1 MSCAGDGG
9 LLAAT
14 CGASASRVTSW
25 QRGRPFTTGEKE
37 NGGKWITTKNGR
49 RVMKLSLTKQ
59 GRQRYWRAPR
69 PRPRPHRRQRRNVV
83 KEIVQSALSPAE
95 TGAAANSKDSAQ
107 VIMVLQTSLRSALLR
122 MEAAEKW
129 REKSGVMGVHRNPE
143 LRRTGGLQV
152 ENPPTLPALGI
163 QLPLGVSAQGKPGI
177 ETGRTQG
184 QSGPGDMVGWL
195 VRGPEA
201 PQQQAQHG
209 LNKSGD
215 SSTERTVK
223 QHRSASPLHL
233 CAVQPP
239 APDSEELLTAA
250 AAQVEQLK
258 AQRTKQASN
267 AAAYQQAAAVQV
279 AQLKAQLAEQ
289 ASTAAVC
296 QQAAAAQG
304 AQLKAQLAEQ
314 ASNAAAGQQEAA
326 AQVAQLK
333 VQLTEQASNA
343 AAYQQ
348 AAAVQ
353 VAQLKAQL
361 AEQASTAAACQQA
374 AVAQGAQLKAA
385 HRQARG
391 ASFLR
396 FDYEQ
401 AAAQVGHLK
410 VQLTEQA
417 LSAAACQQAAAAQV
431 AQLRAEQ
438 LETVLLLAKQLETM
452 QTLRD
457 IWAEDL
463 VKFCSKIHVK
473 LHKCED
479 AHDEMSE
486 RKRFRAY
493 GKLHDF
499 ITTHIDYLCS
509 TVLAD

>member
-289 ASTAAVC
+289 ASTAA
-296 QQAAAAQG
+296 
-304 AQLKAQLAEQ
+304 
-314 ASNAAAGQQEAA
+314 
-326 AQVAQLK
+326 
-333 VQLTEQASNA
+333 
-343 AAYQQ
+343 
-348 AAAVQ
+348 
-353 VAQLKAQL
+353 
-361 AEQASTAAACQQA
+361 ACQQA

-499 ITTHIDYLCS
+499 ITTHTDYLCS

>member
-1 MSCAGDGG
+1 
-9 LLAAT
+9 
-14 CGASASRVTSW
+14 
-25 QRGRPFTTGEKE
+25 
-37 NGGKWITTKNGR
+37 
-49 RVMKLSLTKQ
+49 
-59 GRQRYWRAPR
+59 
-69 PRPRPHRRQRRNVV
+69 VV

-95 TGAAANSKDSAQ
+95 TGAAAKDSAQ

-201 PQQQAQHG
+201 PQQHAQHG

-215 SSTERTVK
+215 SSMKRTIE

-258 AQRTKQASN
+258 AQRTK
-267 AAAYQQAAAVQV
+267 
-279 AQLKAQLAEQ
+279 
-289 ASTAAVC
+289 
-296 QQAAAAQG
+296 
-304 AQLKAQLAEQ
+304 
-314 ASNAAAGQQEAA
+314 
-326 AQVAQLK
+326 
-333 VQLTEQASNA
+333 QASNA

-438 LETVLLLAKQLETM
+438 LETVLLLAKQLETI

-499 ITTHIDYLCS
+499 ITTHTDYLCS

>member
-1 MSCAGDGG
+1 
-9 LLAAT
+9 
-14 CGASASRVTSW
+14 
-25 QRGRPFTTGEKE
+25 
-37 NGGKWITTKNGR
+37 
-49 RVMKLSLTKQ
+49 MKLSLTKQ

-95 TGAAANSKDSAQ
+95 TGAAAKDSAQ

-289 ASTAAVC
+289 ASTAA
-296 QQAAAAQG
+296 
-304 AQLKAQLAEQ
+304 
-314 ASNAAAGQQEAA
+314 
-326 AQVAQLK
+326 
-333 VQLTEQASNA
+333 
-343 AAYQQ
+343 
-348 AAAVQ
+348 
-353 VAQLKAQL
+353 
-361 AEQASTAAACQQA
+361 ACQQA

-479 AHDEMSE
+479 DHDEMSE

-499 ITTHIDYLCS
+499 ITTHTDYLCS

>member
-1 MSCAGDGG
+1 
-9 LLAAT
+9 
-14 CGASASRVTSW
+14 
-25 QRGRPFTTGEKE
+25 
-37 NGGKWITTKNGR
+37 
-49 RVMKLSLTKQ
+49 MKLSLTKQ

-95 TGAAANSKDSAQ
+95 TGAAANLKDSAQ

-215 SSTERTVK
+215 SSTKRTVK

-279 AQLKAQLAEQ
+279 AQLKAQL
-289 ASTAAVC
+289 V
-296 QQAAAAQG
+296 
-304 AQLKAQLAEQ
+304 
-314 ASNAAAGQQEAA
+314 
-326 AQVAQLK
+326 
-333 VQLTEQASNA
+333 
-343 AAYQQ
+343 
-348 AAAVQ
+348 
-353 VAQLKAQL
+353 
-361 AEQASTAAACQQA
+361 EQASTAAACQQA

-499 ITTHIDYLCS
+499 ITTHTDYLCS

>member
-95 TGAAANSKDSAQ
+95 TGAAANLKDSAQ

-289 ASTAAVC
+289 ASTAA
-296 QQAAAAQG
+296 
-304 AQLKAQLAEQ
+304 
-314 ASNAAAGQQEAA
+314 
-326 AQVAQLK
+326 
-333 VQLTEQASNA
+333 
-343 AAYQQ
+343 
-348 AAAVQ
+348 
-353 VAQLKAQL
+353 
-361 AEQASTAAACQQA
+361 ACQQA

-499 ITTHIDYLCS
+499 ITTHTDYLCS

>member
-1 MSCAGDGG
+1 
-9 LLAAT
+9 
-14 CGASASRVTSW
+14 
-25 QRGRPFTTGEKE
+25 
-37 NGGKWITTKNGR
+37 
-49 RVMKLSLTKQ
+49 
-59 GRQRYWRAPR
+59 
-69 PRPRPHRRQRRNVV
+69 
-83 KEIVQSALSPAE
+83 
-95 TGAAANSKDSAQ
+95 
-107 VIMVLQTSLRSALLR
+107 MVLQTSLRSALLR

-289 ASTAAVC
+289 ASTAA
-296 QQAAAAQG
+296 
-304 AQLKAQLAEQ
+304 
-314 ASNAAAGQQEAA
+314 
-326 AQVAQLK
+326 
-333 VQLTEQASNA
+333 
-343 AAYQQ
+343 
-348 AAAVQ
+348 
-353 VAQLKAQL
+353 
-361 AEQASTAAACQQA
+361 ACQQA
-374 AVAQGAQLKAA
+374 AVAQGVQLKAA

-499 ITTHIDYLCS
+499 ITTHTDYLCS

>member
-1 MSCAGDGG
+1 
-9 LLAAT
+9 
-14 CGASASRVTSW
+14 
-25 QRGRPFTTGEKE
+25 
-37 NGGKWITTKNGR
+37 
-49 RVMKLSLTKQ
+49 MKLSLTKQ

-95 TGAAANSKDSAQ
+95 TGAAAKDSAQ

-201 PQQQAQHG
+201 PQQHAQHG

-215 SSTERTVK
+215 SSMKRTIE

-258 AQRTKQASN
+258 AQRTK
-267 AAAYQQAAAVQV
+267 
-279 AQLKAQLAEQ
+279 
-289 ASTAAVC
+289 
-296 QQAAAAQG
+296 
-304 AQLKAQLAEQ
+304 
-314 ASNAAAGQQEAA
+314 
-326 AQVAQLK
+326 
-333 VQLTEQASNA
+333 QASNA

-438 LETVLLLAKQLETM
+438 LETVLLLAKQLETI

-499 ITTHIDYLCS
+499 ITTHTDYLCS